1 MLIMMV
7 WEILQGLENLNMKGY
22 SIKFRD
28 DEFMEY
34 EELQEKVIEWAESKG
49 IFEKSTPI
57 KQIGKTQEEL
67 LETFHALIV
76 YDLVSLKHKL
86 DNVEDGIGDM
96 LVTIIILAKMVGLD
110 SVKCLDTAYNVIKN
124 RKGKMVNGL
133 FVKEE

>member
-1 MLIMMV
+1 MV

-22 SIKFRD
+22 RIKFRD

-49 IFEKSTPI
+49 IFEESTPI

-110 SVKCLDTAYNVIKN
+110 SVKCLNTAYDVIKN
-124 RKGKMVNGL
+124 RKGKMVDGL

>member
-1 MLIMMV
+1 MA

-22 SIKFRD
+22 RIKFRD

-49 IFEKSTPI
+49 IFEESTPI

>member
-1 MLIMMV
+1 
-7 WEILQGLENLNMKGY
+7 MKGY